1 MADSDKQSELQQQSR
16 NLVDFIL
23 AGEQSQADKLRV
35 IIHEAMQRLQRRLA
49 NVMHPS

>member
-23 AGEQSQADKLRV
+23 AGEQSQADKL
-35 IIHEAMQRLQRRLA
+35 LA
-49 NVMHPS
+49 DWADHNGHRSAI